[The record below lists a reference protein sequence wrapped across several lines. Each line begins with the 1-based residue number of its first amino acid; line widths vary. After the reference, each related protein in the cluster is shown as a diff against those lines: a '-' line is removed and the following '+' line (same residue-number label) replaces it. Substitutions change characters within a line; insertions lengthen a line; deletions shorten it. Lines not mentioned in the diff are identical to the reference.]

1 MKNVLRRAIELLNL
15 LSDNQNLTTENIKDS
30 ISDYRDLNQQAF
42 RRSFERDKNLLRS
55 FGYLIQYEN
64 DKWSYD
70 KGYSLSGYSI
80 YESIIKSDKISSE
93 KLINTYLYLKKYLS
107 NSNYDND
114 KSEKISKIL
123 QSINEKRRVGFDY
136 LDKYRKVKPQG
147 LKYFDNKWY
156 LAGEE
161 NGSLKTF
168 NLDQIHNLK
177 IGNKADLFQIEN
189 KNFPFSWD
197 DEKYSIEATIK
208 LKRDLYD
215 VNKNIFAHN
224 QTQLEIKDEFLHC
237 NVSTNDSYGFIKFLL
252 LLDDEIDIIKI
263 NSTVNLKELLDVK
276 KIDLQLVMSALSLI
290 QNKEKWNINKL
301 VQKLNIS
308 EKDLFYILSVI
319 TDIYSQQG
327 ELLIDYEY
335 DDKNQE
341 LLFSFNPSLKNI
353 IQINDGE
360 LFNLIF
366 LLTSN
371 SILSELVKNNSD
383 IEEFYNVVSPYFNLE
398 ILDESNDGV
407 FENLT
412 FFEEN
417 IISYIKLG
425 STEETFYR
433 IQPIL
438 LTTNTDG
445 IVLEA
450 IDLNEEKSKTFLINR
465 IVDSLSIEDFR
476 ESKKSNNM
484 EVVMKFTYLNEKVL
498 TDINK
503 DDYQLK
509 NKHVEAKF
517 YSELNA
523 INFAIKNYENIDII
537 YPQFITNELK
547 NRNEKL
553 KKKLKI

>member
-1 MKNVLRRAIELLNL
+1 M
-15 LSDNQNLTTENIKDS
+15 S
-30 ISDYRDLNQQAF
+30 
-42 RRSFERDKNLLRS
+42 
-55 FGYLIQYEN
+55 
-64 DKWSYD
+64 
-70 KGYSLSGYSI
+70 
-80 YESIIKSDKISSE
+80 
-93 KLINTYLYLKKYLS
+93 
-107 NSNYDND
+107 
-114 KSEKISKIL
+114 
-123 QSINEKRRVGFDY
+123 
-136 LDKYRKVKPQG
+136 
-147 LKYFDNKWY
+147 
-156 LAGEE
+156 
-161 NGSLKTF
+161 
-168 NLDQIHNLK
+168 
-177 IGNKADLFQIEN
+177 
-189 KNFPFSWD
+189 
-197 DEKYSIEATIK
+197 
-208 LKRDLYD
+208 
-215 VNKNIFAHN
+215 
-224 QTQLEIKDEFLHC
+224 
-237 NVSTNDSYGFIKFLL
+237 
-252 LLDDEIDIIKI
+252 
-263 NSTVNLKELLDVK
+263 K

-301 VQKLNIS
+301 VQKLNID

-341 LLFSFNPSLKNI
+341 LLFNFNPSLKNI

-366 LLTSN
+366 LLTSI
-371 SILSELVKNNSD
+371 SIFKELVKNNSD
-383 IEEFYNVVSPYFNLE
+383 IKEFYNVVSPYFNLE

-425 STEETFYR
+425 ATQETLYR

-450 IDLNEEKSKTFLINR
+450 IDLNEGKSKTFLINR

-498 TDINK
+498 SDINK
-503 DDYQLK
+503 DDYQIK
-509 NKHVEAKF
+509 NKYVEAKF

-523 INFAIKNYENIDII
+523 INFAIKNYEYIEII
-537 YPQFITNELK
+537 SPKFLISELK
-547 NRNEKL
+547 NRIDKL

>member
-1 MKNVLRRAIELLNL
+1 M
-15 LSDNQNLTTENIKDS
+15 S
-30 ISDYRDLNQQAF
+30 
-42 RRSFERDKNLLRS
+42 
-55 FGYLIQYEN
+55 
-64 DKWSYD
+64 
-70 KGYSLSGYSI
+70 
-80 YESIIKSDKISSE
+80 
-93 KLINTYLYLKKYLS
+93 
-107 NSNYDND
+107 
-114 KSEKISKIL
+114 
-123 QSINEKRRVGFDY
+123 
-136 LDKYRKVKPQG
+136 
-147 LKYFDNKWY
+147 
-156 LAGEE
+156 
-161 NGSLKTF
+161 
-168 NLDQIHNLK
+168 
-177 IGNKADLFQIEN
+177 
-189 KNFPFSWD
+189 
-197 DEKYSIEATIK
+197 
-208 LKRDLYD
+208 
-215 VNKNIFAHN
+215 
-224 QTQLEIKDEFLHC
+224 
-237 NVSTNDSYGFIKFLL
+237 
-252 LLDDEIDIIKI
+252 
-263 NSTVNLKELLDVK
+263 K

-371 SILSELVKNNSD
+371 SILNELVKNNCD

-450 IDLNEEKSKTFLINR
+450 IDLNEKKSKTFLINR
-465 IVDSLSIEDFR
+465 IVNSLSIEDFR

-537 YPQFITNELK
+537 SPQFITNELK
-547 NRNEKL
+547 NRNDKL
-553 KKKLKI
+553 KKKLKIWV

>member
-1 MKNVLRRAIELLNL
+1 M
-15 LSDNQNLTTENIKDS
+15 S
-30 ISDYRDLNQQAF
+30 
-42 RRSFERDKNLLRS
+42 
-55 FGYLIQYEN
+55 
-64 DKWSYD
+64 
-70 KGYSLSGYSI
+70 
-80 YESIIKSDKISSE
+80 
-93 KLINTYLYLKKYLS
+93 
-107 NSNYDND
+107 
-114 KSEKISKIL
+114 
-123 QSINEKRRVGFDY
+123 
-136 LDKYRKVKPQG
+136 
-147 LKYFDNKWY
+147 
-156 LAGEE
+156 
-161 NGSLKTF
+161 
-168 NLDQIHNLK
+168 
-177 IGNKADLFQIEN
+177 
-189 KNFPFSWD
+189 
-197 DEKYSIEATIK
+197 
-208 LKRDLYD
+208 
-215 VNKNIFAHN
+215 
-224 QTQLEIKDEFLHC
+224 
-237 NVSTNDSYGFIKFLL
+237 
-252 LLDDEIDIIKI
+252 
-263 NSTVNLKELLDVK
+263 K

-290 QNKEKWNINKL
+290 QNKEKWNINIL
-301 VQKLNIS
+301 LQKLNID

-341 LLFSFNPSLKNI
+341 ILFSFNPSLKNI

-371 SILSELVKNNSD
+371 SIYKELVKNNSD
-383 IEEFYNVVSPYFNLE
+383 IEKFYNVVSPYFNLE

-412 FFEEN
+412 FFEES

-450 IDLNEEKSKTFLINR
+450 IDLNEKKSKTFLINR
-465 IVDSLSIEDFR
+465 IVESLSIENFR

-537 YPQFITNELK
+537 SPQYLINELK
-547 NRNEKL
+547 NRNNKL

>member
-1 MKNVLRRAIELLNL
+1 M
-15 LSDNQNLTTENIKDS
+15 S
-30 ISDYRDLNQQAF
+30 
-42 RRSFERDKNLLRS
+42 
-55 FGYLIQYEN
+55 
-64 DKWSYD
+64 
-70 KGYSLSGYSI
+70 
-80 YESIIKSDKISSE
+80 
-93 KLINTYLYLKKYLS
+93 
-107 NSNYDND
+107 
-114 KSEKISKIL
+114 
-123 QSINEKRRVGFDY
+123 
-136 LDKYRKVKPQG
+136 
-147 LKYFDNKWY
+147 
-156 LAGEE
+156 
-161 NGSLKTF
+161 
-168 NLDQIHNLK
+168 
-177 IGNKADLFQIEN
+177 
-189 KNFPFSWD
+189 
-197 DEKYSIEATIK
+197 
-208 LKRDLYD
+208 
-215 VNKNIFAHN
+215 
-224 QTQLEIKDEFLHC
+224 
-237 NVSTNDSYGFIKFLL
+237 
-252 LLDDEIDIIKI
+252 
-263 NSTVNLKELLDVK
+263 K
-276 KIDLQLVMSALSLI
+276 KIDLQLIMSALSLI
-290 QNKEKWNINKL
+290 QNKEKWNMNKL

-335 DDKNQE
+335 DNKNQE

-360 LFNLIF
+360 LFNLVF

-371 SILSELVKNNSD
+371 SIFKELVKNNSD
-383 IEEFYNVVSPYFNLE
+383 IEKFYNVVSPYFNLE

-465 IVDSLSIEDFR
+465 ILDSLSIEDFR
-476 ESKKSNNM
+476 ESKKSNNI

-537 YPQFITNELK
+537 SPQFITNELK
-547 NRNEKL
+547 NRNDKL

>member
-1 MKNVLRRAIELLNL
+1 M
-15 LSDNQNLTTENIKDS
+15 S
-30 ISDYRDLNQQAF
+30 
-42 RRSFERDKNLLRS
+42 
-55 FGYLIQYEN
+55 
-64 DKWSYD
+64 
-70 KGYSLSGYSI
+70 
-80 YESIIKSDKISSE
+80 
-93 KLINTYLYLKKYLS
+93 
-107 NSNYDND
+107 
-114 KSEKISKIL
+114 
-123 QSINEKRRVGFDY
+123 
-136 LDKYRKVKPQG
+136 
-147 LKYFDNKWY
+147 
-156 LAGEE
+156 
-161 NGSLKTF
+161 
-168 NLDQIHNLK
+168 
-177 IGNKADLFQIEN
+177 
-189 KNFPFSWD
+189 
-197 DEKYSIEATIK
+197 
-208 LKRDLYD
+208 
-215 VNKNIFAHN
+215 
-224 QTQLEIKDEFLHC
+224 
-237 NVSTNDSYGFIKFLL
+237 
-252 LLDDEIDIIKI
+252 
-263 NSTVNLKELLDVK
+263 K
-276 KIDLQLVMSALSLI
+276 KIDLQLVMSTLSLI
-290 QNKEKWNINKL
+290 QNKEKWNINIL
-301 VQKLNIS
+301 LQKLNMN

-341 LLFSFNPSLKNI
+341 ILFSFNPSLKNI

-371 SILSELVKNNSD
+371 SIFKELVKNNSD
-383 IEEFYNVVSPYFNLE
+383 IEKFYNVVSPYFNLE

-412 FFEEN
+412 FFEES

-509 NKHVEAKF
+509 NNHVEAKF

-537 YPQFITNELK
+537 SPQYLINELK
-547 NRNEKL
+547 NRNDKL

>member
-1 MKNVLRRAIELLNL
+1 M
-15 LSDNQNLTTENIKDS
+15 S
-30 ISDYRDLNQQAF
+30 
-42 RRSFERDKNLLRS
+42 
-55 FGYLIQYEN
+55 
-64 DKWSYD
+64 
-70 KGYSLSGYSI
+70 
-80 YESIIKSDKISSE
+80 
-93 KLINTYLYLKKYLS
+93 
-107 NSNYDND
+107 
-114 KSEKISKIL
+114 
-123 QSINEKRRVGFDY
+123 
-136 LDKYRKVKPQG
+136 
-147 LKYFDNKWY
+147 
-156 LAGEE
+156 
-161 NGSLKTF
+161 
-168 NLDQIHNLK
+168 
-177 IGNKADLFQIEN
+177 
-189 KNFPFSWD
+189 
-197 DEKYSIEATIK
+197 
-208 LKRDLYD
+208 
-215 VNKNIFAHN
+215 
-224 QTQLEIKDEFLHC
+224 
-237 NVSTNDSYGFIKFLL
+237 
-252 LLDDEIDIIKI
+252 
-263 NSTVNLKELLDVK
+263 K

-319 TDIYSQQG
+319 TDIYSQHG

-360 LFNLIF
+360 LFNLVF

-371 SILSELVKNNSD
+371 SIFKELVKNNSD
-383 IEEFYNVVSPYFNLE
+383 IKEFYNVVSPYFNLE

-425 STEETFYR
+425 STQETFYR

-476 ESKKSNNM
+476 ESKKSNKM

-509 NKHVEAKF
+509 NNQVEAKF

-523 INFAIKNYENIDII
+523 INFAIKNYEYIDII
-537 YPQFITNELK
+537 SPQFLITELK
-547 NRNEKL
+547 NRNDKL